1 MQLHRHLS
9 LSLKVLS
16 FLVCVSDSST
26 LNLVLELKIFFIH
39 GTLFSED
46 FFDIRV
52 GHLLLVLKILDAGLS
67 N

>member
-26 LNLVLELKIFFIH
+26 LNLVLKLKIFFID

-46 FFDIRV
+46 FFDIRG